1 MPYNARRVLR
11 VYIRVRYFASI
22 TLLAML
28 AATALAADPA
38 TDRLLKQVENRYN
51 KVATLQVR
59 FAETYGGSG
68 RTARTEAGVLYLR
81 KPGRMRWDYTS
92 PAGKLFISDGKSVFL
107 YLPSSNSVK
116 KMKLK
121 DTEDMRAPLAFL
133 LGKLNFEKEFR
144 NTQARPEGNETV
156 ITAEPKSDNLPYSKV
171 EFTVAPTFEIRKL
184 RVTNLDQTTLEFA
197 FDAEKLNPP
206 LANSLFQFQAP
217 PGAEVVDEGAG
228 GQD

>member
-1 MPYNARRVLR
+1 MH
-11 VYIRVRYFASI
+11 VYIRVKYLASI
-22 TLLAML
+22 TLQYTL
-28 AATALAADPA
+28 AATGFAAAPA
-38 TDRLLKQVENRYN
+38 TDRILKQVEDRYN

-68 RTARTEAGVLYLR
+68 RPARTEAGVLYLR

-92 PAGKLFISDGKSVFL
+92 PAGKLFISDGKNVFL
-107 YLPSSNSVK
+107 YLPSSNTVK

-171 EFTVAPTFEIRKL
+171 EFTVGPTFEIHKL
-184 RVTNLDQTTLEFA
+184 HVTNLDQTTLEFV
-197 FDAEKLNPP
+197 FDTEKLNPP

-217 PGAEVVDEGAG
+217 PGAEVVDEGGG

>member
-11 VYIRVRYFASI
+11 VYIRVKYLASI
-22 TLLAML
+22 TLLATL
-28 AATALAADPA
+28 AATGFAADPA

-59 FAETYGGSG
+59 FAETYGGRG
-68 RTARTEAGVLYLR
+68 RPARTEAGVLYLR

-92 PAGKLFISDGKSVFL
+92 PAGKLFVSDGKSVFL

-144 NTQARPEGNETV
+144 NTQARPADGATV
-156 ITAEPKSDNLPYSKV
+156 ITTEPKSDNLPYSRV

-197 FDAEKLNPP
+197 FEAEKLNPP

-217 PGAEVVDEGAG
+217 AGTEVADEDGG

>member
-1 MPYNARRVLR
+1 MPYNGQRQLC
-11 VYIRVRYFASI
+11 VYIRVKYFSSI
-22 TLLAML
+22 TLFATL
-28 AATALAADPA
+28 AATAMAGDPA
-38 TDRLLKQVENRYN
+38 TDRFLKQVENRYN
-51 KVATLQVR
+51 KVATLQVQ

-68 RTARTEAGVLYLR
+68 RPARTEAGVLYLR

-92 PAGKLFISDGKSVFL
+92 PAGKLFVSDGRSVFL

-144 NTQARPEGNETV
+144 NTQARTEGTDTV
-156 ITAEPKSDNLPYSKV
+156 ITAEPKSDNLPYSNV
-171 EFTVAPTFEIRKL
+171 EFTVTPSFEIRRL
-184 RVTNLDQTTLEFA
+184 RVSNLDQTTLEFA
-197 FDAEKLNPP
+197 FEAEKLNPP
-206 LANSLFQFQAP
+206 LANSLFQFQP
-217 PGAEVVDEGAG
+217 PAGAEVVDEGVG